1 MDISEILDKLVGSTS
16 IWCET
21 NHDNESMENLDVI
34 EEVASWLYERITDN
48 LKYET
53 RSEYSAQR
61 IVKRTK
67 DLIINS
73 GLDLLGSELETEAR
87 PFQEYKEMIQDVRKE
102 EMIKGLYDLS
112 KNVIRKGKEIEKLNN
127 IINEI
132 EEDLYKIRELTFT
145 KYNSNEWNN
154 CLSFNDDILPVI
166 NKIKELKEEK

>member
-1 MDISEILDKLVGSTS
+1 MKMDISEILDKLVGSTS

-34 EEVASWLYERITDN
+34 EEIASWLYERITDN

-87 PFQEYKEMIQDVRKE
+87 PFQEYKEMIQDMRKE

-127 IINEI
+127 IINELEKYI
-132 EEDLYKIRELTFT
+132 DEDDWTSVNGEIAIRL
-145 KYNSNEWNN
+145 
-154 CLSFNDDILPVI
+154 
-166 NKIKELKEEK
+166 IKLKLQELKGSDK